1 MAPLAIVNN
10 LVTRWHRLHRLHR
23 QSSLGLHKVSTKGVV
38 VTGRPNDR
46 TPCAHGS
53 DKKYSYRSVYI
64 HIYLPVAMLVEIN
77 SKPQDLFKNV
87 RNPPFVVCCSFGQL
101 LPFGY
106 VFLYIYFKVGVT
118 TKIMDDI
125 LKLEAM
131 YRLLG

>member
-1 MAPLAIVNN
+1 
-10 LVTRWHRLHRLHR
+10 
-23 QSSLGLHKVSTKGVV
+23 
-38 VTGRPNDR
+38 
-46 TPCAHGS
+46 
-53 DKKYSYRSVYI
+53 
-64 HIYLPVAMLVEIN
+64 MLVEIN

-87 RNPPFVVCCSFGQL
+87 RNPPFVVCCSLGQL

-118 TKIMDDI
+118 TKIMGDI